1 MLKRVI
7 FVGLAAAFAA
17 GIAAAAEPPQQSDVD
32 AALAVVRDSLKD
44 PDSAKFRRL
53 QAYRASNGTVR
64 VCGELNSKNSYGGY
78 NGFTR
83 FAVSGAAVTIDST
96 RDAWARARLNV
107 LCLNGPEVPS
117 EMVAF
122 PDA

>member
-1 MLKRVI
+1 MLKRLI
-7 FVGLAAAFAA
+7 FVGVAAMFVT

-64 VCGELNSKNSYGGY
+64 VCGELNAKNSYGGY

-83 FAVSGAAVTIDST
+83 FAVSGGAITMDST

-107 LCLNGPEVPS
+107 LCLSGPEVPS
-117 EMVAF
+117 QMVAF